1 VLGIEE
7 RRLPHAVLTVGL
19 VAAVVYLFSPTDSAL
34 QVATWFVP
42 IVLAVVL
49 HVRRYRLSA
58 APLRGP
64 LRWLVAGAVG
74 YLGASAVWYLLPTV
88 FDTPLP
94 FPSLLDVAYFSV
106 YGLFAVFL
114 LKVIRRQRS
123 VDPVDARLAVVDA
136 LILTVAMSTLTWEAV
151 IEVNLAVGAGG
162 LATATAVAY
171 PAFTIL
177 LFGLGVRLA
186 VTSHTL
192 RSGAGALL
200 LAWVG
205 AEVAADVVYG
215 HQSASGTFDYGT
227 SLSLLW
233 MIALT
238 CLAALAVHPGMDD
251 LLEGAAEGR
260 ETSASHG
267 SRILGWGRLLL
278 LYLAALGPVALLA
291 GHEEHLTTLLASAV
305 SFGLVIARLAIVAGD
320 QREQRRLAD
329 ELERANAAKSDF
341 LATMSHEIR
350 TPLNAVI
357 GMTGLLLDSPLDA
370 EQKEYAETT
379 RVAAESLLSI
389 ISDILDF
396 SKIEA
401 DRLELESQ
409 PFYVV
414 ECVESAVDLLSPQ
427 AAAKTIQLAYLVDR
441 DCPVVVTGD
450 VTRLRQILVNLLSNA
465 VKFTDDGEVLLRV
478 RRHPDDQDLLC
489 FSVTDSGLGIPAER
503 VDTLFDPFSQVDT
516 SITRTHGGTGL
527 GLAISA
533 RLTEAMDGTI
543 RVESE
548 LGTGSTFH
556 VTARLPEATDVPTRN
571 LLAVQEMHGKHLLVV
586 DDNLTNRQI
595 IRYQLETWHM
605 TAADTGDPAE
615 AMAWMRQG
623 QRFDAAI
630 LDLHMPV
637 TDGVELAE
645 ALRREGDGGMPLI
658 LLSSLGERDRRPAAA
673 EFSVML
679 TKPIK
684 PSALYDALVTSIAS
698 HRSSSPAEA
707 PAPGQVGPPLRILVA
722 EDNAINQKVAE
733 RVLERLG
740 YRVDMVANGVEAVE
754 AVTGR
759 PYDVVLMDVQMP
771 EMDGLEATR
780 VIRSL
785 PAATT
790 QPHIIA
796 MTANAFA
803 EDKAR
808 CLEAGMD
815 DYLSKP
821 VRSEDLSAALLR
833 AAAAGAGSRD

>member
-1 VLGIEE
+1 MLGIED
-7 RRLPHAVLTVGL
+7 RRLPYAVLTVGL
-19 VAAVVYLFSPTDSAL
+19 FAALVFLVAPTDSAL
-34 QVATWFVP
+34 QIAAWFVP
-42 IVLAVVL
+42 VVLALVL
-49 HVRRYRLSA
+49 HARRYRRGTA
-58 APLRGP
+58 TLRGP
-64 LRWLVAGAVG
+64 LLWLVTGIAG
-74 YLGASAVWYLLPTV
+74 YLGASAFWYLLPTA

-94 FPSLLDVAYFSV
+94 FPSLLDVAYFFV
-106 YGLFAVFL
+106 YAMFAVFL
-114 LKVIRRQRS
+114 LNVIRLQRS
-123 VDPVDARLAVVDA
+123 VDLIDARLAVIDA
-136 LILTVAMSTLTWEAV
+136 LILTVAMSTLTWESV
-151 IEVNLAVGAGG
+151 IEPNLAVGAGG
-162 LATATAVAY
+162 LATATSLAY

-186 VTSHTL
+186 TSRTV
-192 RSGAGALL
+192 STGAGVLL
-200 LAWVG
+200 VAWVG

-215 HQSASGTFDYGT
+215 HQSVNGTFAHGT
-227 SLSLLW
+227 TLSLLW
-233 MIALT
+233 MAALT

-251 LLEGAAEGR
+251 LLTGR
-260 ETSASHG
+260 TTAREAHARG
-267 SRILGWGRLLL
+267 SRVLGWGRLLL
-278 LYLAALGPVALLA
+278 LYVAALGPVGLIA
-291 GHEEHLTTLLASAV
+291 GHEEYVTIVLVSAV

-320 QREQRRLAD
+320 QREQRRLAV

-357 GMTGLLLDSPLDA
+357 GMTGLLLDSPLNA
-370 EQKEYAETT
+370 EQREYAETT

-409 PFYVV
+409 PFYVL

-427 AAAKTIQLAYLVDR
+427 AAAKAVQLAYLVDR
-441 DCPVVVTGD
+441 DCPLVVTGD
-450 VTRLRQILVNLLSNA
+450 VTRLRQVLVNLLSNA
-465 VKFTDDGEVLLRV
+465 VKFTDEGEVLLRV
-478 RRHPDDQDLLC
+478 RRHPDDEDLLW
-489 FSVTDSGLGIPAER
+489 FSVIDSGSGIPGER
-503 VDTLFDPFSQVDT
+503 VATLFDPFSQVDAST
-516 SITRTHGGTGL
+516 TRTHGGTGL

-533 RLTEAMDGTI
+533 RLTEAMQGTI
-543 RVESE
+543 QVESE
-548 LGTGSTFH
+548 LGRGSTFH
-556 VTARLPEATDVPTRN
+556 VTARLPEATDVPNRN
-571 LLAVQEMHGKHLLVV
+571 LLAVQEMRGKHLLVV

-605 TAADTGDPAE
+605 TAADTADPAE
-615 AMAWMRQG
+615 AMAWIRQG

-645 ALRREGDGGMPLI
+645 ALRREGDDGMPLI

-673 EFSVML
+673 EFSIML

-707 PAPGQVGPPLRILVA
+707 PAPGQPGSPLRILVA

-740 YRVDMVANGVEAVE
+740 YRVDMVADGVEAVE
-754 AVTGR
+754 AVTRR

-785 PAATT
+785 PPTTT
-790 QPHIIA
+790 QPRIIA

-803 EDKAR
+803 EDKAK
-808 CLEAGMD
+808 CLDAGMD

-821 VRSEDLSAALLR
+821 VRSEDLAAALLR
-833 AAAAGAGSRD
+833 AASAGAGAHD